1 MHATQLAELASWAAF
16 NSHLIVHRSEALTA
30 DICNQYWSQSKC
42 RQSRWM
48 SALKL
53 FELDVRNKD
62 SNHDPWPAIE
72 IVVQEIFLSEML
84 TRIWS
89 ASMVA
94 HDIHYASDELTG
106 LAHSVHIGHLEAK
119 NRAMRLL
126 LSDDTSNPEI
136 FDRLNSLR
144 RKVERW
150 TDLLLSQLP
159 DLVAAQRFGFQPNR
173 VKDFA
178 EENDNSTIRN
188 AETRRVLYGASLR
201 EDLAKFSNKY
211 SANPDINRKIASG
224 LLACFP
230 SDRFDSYGMPKSIQ
244 MVWLEKTTEE
254 TQTLL
259 DNLTSLDGECMADPF
274 SGDIVD
280 R

>member
-1 MHATQLAELASWAAF
+1 MHATQLAELATWAAF

-42 RQSRWM
+42 RQSRWI

-53 FELDVRNKD
+53 FESDVKNQD
-62 SNHDPWPAIE
+62 STHDPWPAVE

-89 ASMVA
+89 AAMVA
-94 HDIHYASDELTG
+94 HDIHYEANELTG
-106 LAHSVHIGHLEAK
+106 LAHSIHIGHLEAK

-126 LSDDTSNPEI
+126 LSDTSNPEI

-150 TDLLLSQLP
+150 TDLLLGQLP
-159 DLVAAQRFGFQPNR
+159 DLVAAERFGFQPNR

-178 EENDNSTIRN
+178 EENDKNQIQDV
-188 AETRRVLYGASLR
+188 ETRRVLYGASLR
-201 EDLAKFSNKY
+201 EDLGKVSNKY

-244 MVWLEKTTEE
+244 MVWLEKTTDE
-254 TQTLL
+254 TQMLL
-259 DNLTSLDGECMADPF
+259 DNLAALDGEYLAGPYN
-274 SGDIVD
+274 GDIVE

>member
-1 MHATQLAELASWAAF
+1 MHATQLSELATWAAF

-30 DICNQYWSQSKC
+30 DSCNQYWSQSKC
-42 RQSRWM
+42 RQARWM

-53 FELDVRNKD
+53 FEADLNDQDN
-62 SNHDPWPAIE
+62 NHDPWPAIE

-89 ASMVA
+89 AAMVA
-94 HDIHYASDELTG
+94 HDIHYEANELTG
-106 LAHSVHIGHLEAK
+106 LAHSIHIGHLEAK

-126 LSDDTSNPEI
+126 LNEDSTNPEI
-136 FDRLNSLR
+136 FDRLNWLR

-150 TDLLLSQLP
+150 TDLLLGQLP
-159 DLVAAQRFGFQPNR
+159 DTVAAQRFGFQPNR

-178 EENDNSTIRN
+178 EENASSEIQESN
-188 AETRRVLYGASLR
+188 ARRVLYAASLK
-201 EDLAKFSNKY
+201 EDLGKVTNKY
-211 SANPDINRKIASG
+211 SANPDINRRIASG

-230 SDRFDSYGMPKSIQ
+230 SDRFDSYGMPKSVQ
-244 MVWLEKTTEE
+244 MMWLEKTTDE
-254 TQTLL
+254 TQLLL
-259 DNLTSLDGECMADPF
+259 DNLSALDNEYIVDPF
-274 SGDIVD
+274 GEVGD